1 MKRLIFLIISILA
14 LLACSKEELIIEE
27 KNFGEELRTRS
38 ITPMTSPLFNS
49 NEMPLI
55 AWITP

>member
-38 ITPMTSPLFNS
+38 ITPMTSPLFD
-49 NEMPLI
+49 
-55 AWITP
+55 W